1 MPLCLKPQDRYKVRG
16 VDQGFV
22 FGSLSSGKLALVCPF
37 PEYFDPRQNSWI
49 DSERNQASRRLRI
62 ETLAQR
68 LKKVVESG
76 GRVHAFKLSQ
86 GSRRGVLPRLE
97 GPQTALGEMTVTA
110 LVRSLVVERHG
121 WQFDGLG
128 ASRSCGHREE
138 NDGPLLADVT

>member
-22 FGSLSSGKLALVCPF
+22 FGSLSSGKVALVCLF
-37 PEYFDPRQNSWI
+37 TEYFDPRQNSWI

-86 GSRRGVLPRLE
+86 GSRGVVYCRASKVPKRGS
-97 GPQTALGEMTVTA
+97 GKCT
-110 LVRSLVVERHG
+110 
-121 WQFDGLG
+121 
-128 ASRSCGHREE
+128 SRSGRIVAIRGESRLFTRIR
-138 NDGPLLADVT
+138 NVQVGFSSPVRRWPQQVL